1 MALYAFSVWLLG
13 LLFAIVVGS
22 WHGGKAEL
30 ALPLAVGL
38 LGPALLLVLL
48 WFAGAPW
55 RLRRHRDSTADRQQ
69 LAWAASMAESIA
81 TPTLTVHNA
90 IVHVA
95 NQAFLTLLHYRD
107 RSDEVVGLPFTNL
120 LHPVDHALYARLAV
134 AAAAPQASGAEGVLR
149 LVTAGGALVK
159 AQVSLS
165 RLQAVP
171 GGLLIQ
177 LATPQSG
184 APELRRVL
192 DDSLSLV
199 FDQLDLVL
207 FKTDVDGSL
216 LYVNHAWERLSG
228 RTVERS
234 SGLRLGS
241 VVHPDDRAGTEAALL
256 AVGRGQLSHFDSQLR
271 IIAADGSTLWVIAS
285 VRACTLAGGDLVGMV
300 GTLTEV
306 THRKRVE
313 EGLGSARRYA
323 NVLLA
328 NVPGMVYRG
337 RNDDAWTMEFVSDG
351 CLELTGYEP
360 YELVDSQR
368 LAYGSLVDP
377 LDREFVWNQVQ
388 NQLARQQPFQIAYR
402 LNDAHGRQRW
412 VWEQGRGV
420 YSSQGELLAIEG
432 FVTDISQQSSI
443 EQLAGREQWFESRT
457 GLVGR
462 MMFERLAGHVL
473 QHAQRYHL
481 PCAILWLRVSG
492 WPAPAEAALVAVA
505 ARFGAVRGAG
515 GTVAYLGEYQFGV
528 LLSDFGAADALGLL
542 PSAASAA
549 RALVERL
556 GEPLEIDGVVH
567 GLAVACG
574 IAIGA
579 PRYADAPAML
589 EAARKAAEQAAT
601 LGPGHCEVA
610 DE

>member
-1 MALYAFSVWLLG
+1 MALYAFSAWLLS

-22 WHGGKAEL
+22 WHGGKLAL
-30 ALPLAVGL
+30 ALPLAVGVGTPL
-38 LGPALLLVLL
+38 LLLALLWL
-48 WFAGAPW
+48 AGAPW
-55 RLRRHRDSTADRQQ
+55 RLRRGGERGPDRQQ
-69 LAWAASMAESIA
+69 LAWAASMAQSIA
-81 TPTLTVHNA
+81 TPTLTVHHA
-90 IVHVA
+90 VVHVA
-95 NQAFLTLLHYRD
+95 NQAFLTLLDYRD

-120 LHPVDHALYARLAV
+120 LHPVDHALYTRLAV
-134 AAAAPQASGAEGVLR
+134 AAAAPTSSGAEGVLR
-149 LVTAGGALVK
+149 LVSAGGGLVK

-165 RLQAVP
+165 RLPAVP
-171 GGLLIQ
+171 DGLLIQ
-177 LATPQSG
+177 LATPAST
-184 APELRRVL
+184 PDLRHVV

-207 FKTDVDGSL
+207 FKTDVEGAL
-216 LYVNHAWERLSG
+216 VYVNRAWERLSG

-234 SGLRLGS
+234 RGVRLWAA
-241 VVHPDDRAGTEAALL
+241 VHPDDRAGTEASLR

-271 IIAADGSTLWVIAS
+271 IVAADGSTVWVLAS

-360 YELVDSQR
+360 YELVGNQR
-368 LAYGSLVDP
+368 LSYGSLVDP

-402 LNDAHGRQRW
+402 ITDAHGRQRW

-420 YSSQGELLAIEG
+420 YSSQGDLLAIEG
-432 FVTDISQQSSI
+432 FVTDISQHSSI
-443 EQLAGREQWFESRT
+443 EQLAGREEWFESRT

-462 MMFERLAGHVL
+462 ALFERLAGHVL
-473 QHAQRYHL
+473 QHAQRYQL
-481 PCAILWLRVSG
+481 PCAMLWIKVTHLPSRD
-492 WPAPAEAALVAVA
+492 EAMLLALA

-515 GTVAYLGEYQFGV
+515 ATVAYLGEHQFGV
-528 LLSDFGAADALGLL
+528 LLGEFGEGGGELLPGAARIAQD
-542 PSAASAA
+542 
-549 RALVERL
+549 LVERL
-556 GEPLEIDGVVH
+556 SKPLPFEGGTH
-567 GLAVACG
+567 RFAVACG

-579 PRYADAPAML
+579 PRYANAAAL
-589 EAARKAAEQAAT
+589 FEAARKAAAQAAA
-601 LGPGHCEVA
+601 LGPGRCEVA

>member
-22 WHGGKAEL
+22 WYGGNNAL
-30 ALPLAVGL
+30 ALPIAVGL
-38 LGPALLLVLL
+38 LGPVLLLGLL
-48 WFAGAPW
+48 WLAGAPW
-55 RLRRHRDSTADRQQ
+55 RLRRSRDSAVERQQ
-69 LAWAASMAESIA
+69 LAWAASMAQSIA
-81 TPTLTVHNA
+81 TPTLTVQNA
-90 IVHVA
+90 VVHVA
-95 NQAFLTLLHYRD
+95 NQAFLTLLDYRD

-120 LHPVDHALYARLAV
+120 LHPVDHALYTRLAV
-134 AAAAPQASGAEGVLR
+134 AASAPQASGAEGVLR
-149 LVTAGGALVK
+149 LVSAGGALVK
-159 AQVSLS
+159 APVSLS
-165 RLQAVP
+165 RLAGVP
-171 GGLLIQ
+171 DGLLIQ
-177 LATPQSG
+177 IATSPSG

-207 FKTDVDGSL
+207 FKTELDGSL
-216 LYVNHAWERLSG
+216 VYVNRAWERLTG

-234 SGLRLGS
+234 RGVRLWS
-241 VVHPDDRAGTEAALL
+241 AVHPDDRAGTEASLL

-271 IIAADGSTLWVIAS
+271 IVAADGSIAWVLAS

-360 YELVDSQR
+360 YELVDNQR
-368 LAYGSLVDP
+368 VAYGSLVDP
-377 LDREFVWNQVQ
+377 LDRSFVWNQVQ

-402 LNDAHGRQRW
+402 ITDAHGRQRW

-420 YSSQGELLAIEG
+420 FSSQGELLAIEG
-432 FVTDISQQSSI
+432 FVTDISQHSSI

-462 MMFERLAGHVL
+462 MLFERLAGHVL
-473 QHAQRYHL
+473 QHAQRYQL
-481 PCAILWLRVSG
+481 PCAMLWVAVSG
-492 WPAPAEAALVAVA
+492 WPAQAEAALVAVA
-505 ARFGAVRGAG
+505 ARFAAVRGAG
-515 GTVAYLGEYQFGV
+515 ATVAYLGEYQFGV
-528 LLSDFGAADALGLL
+528 LLGDFGPADGDELL
-542 PSAASAA
+542 PSAARIAQT
-549 RALVERL
+549 LVERL
-556 GEPLEIDGVVH
+556 SEPLELDGALH
-567 GLAVACG
+567 PLAVACG

-579 PRYADAPAML
+579 PRYAGAEAML
-589 EAARKAAEQAAT
+589 EAARKAAVQAAA
-601 LGPGHCEVA
+601 LGPGRCEVA